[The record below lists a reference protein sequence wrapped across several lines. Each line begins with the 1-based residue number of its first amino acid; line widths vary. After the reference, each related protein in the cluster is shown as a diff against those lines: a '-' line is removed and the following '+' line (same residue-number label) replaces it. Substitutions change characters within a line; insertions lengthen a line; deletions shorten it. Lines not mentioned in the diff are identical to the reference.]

1 MRRIFPEPDL
11 FRSRQLRH
19 KQARELAMIDRIL
32 VANPSAAEAVW
43 KDLEGP
49 LAKTGRRGLSADQ
62 VLRAA
67 IAYSGVPDHPIRTNA
82 ATLPLKTKSLASLRS
97 GWRVHAGIPGRVRP
111 DWVVGNTGI
120 RIPR

>member
-1 MRRIFPEPDL
+1 MRRIIPEPEL
-11 FRSRQLRH
+11 FRGRLLRH

-49 LAKTGRRGLSADQ
+49 LAKTGRSGLSADQ

-67 IAYSGVPDHPIRTNA
+67 IIKQMTSFSYSD
-82 ATLPLKTKSLASLRS
+82 LAF
-97 GWRVHAGIPGRVRP
+97 RV
-111 DWVVGNTGI
+111 
-120 RIPR
+120 